1 MLVER
6 LEARLALSASG
17 PPSFAGPGL
26 EPSDWQPFLDNGNS
40 PGVGSFKVDLTPAAK
55 AWLKGTGTV
64 QVIVAPAQSVIN
76 SAWTTEIVG
85 GSTVSIPYANGVTTP
100 ATVQF
105 RRAGWMPNN
114 ANEFESQISWVSAST
129 AADSVIGG
137 HTIVVQAMSRGSY
150 LATVRDYMT
159 RNQDLA
165 FWIPLH
171 FDLLQGRNVTE
182 LVQYMVP
189 EEAFK
194 EWAVVA
200 NNPNAISLGF
210 ALGYTPDRFAAWQTD
225 QVLGGRGVY
234 TLEAFGWKSV
244 AEFDELVEDYVARV
258 RPVNDSFSFSSRNRV
273 PVDYFLQKL
282 VGLPQNWDAAR
293 KDYEIATLYHEE
305 QAAIRLGQLGLPAAE
320 LMARFATDY
329 SLRQYTPV
337 APHAIEAM
345 ARTFSDPNY
354 RTDAPLAFVAV
365 NRDFARGT
373 FSEADIIGTLAQ
385 THRIVVAEAKNATEF
400 LQAARLAEARHGK
413 IGIAVCVGHGSGTDA
428 SCFGIEDR
436 AAFQELGGLLA
447 PGATVMLA
455 SCSGAAYY
463 PDRLADRLAGG
474 GSRAVHV
481 AAAMQA
487 AMPAARVVAAT
498 DLVQKSMV
506 TFDAAATTPEGRYRI
521 AYTGSG
527 VWGDVFGTAA
537 NGTPRDW
544 LRRQFGPGQNW
555 AALETADSDGDGQ
568 ANWLEYRAGTN
579 LRSAQDV
586 LTVRILNQ
594 PGSGPASLEWPGT
607 FRNEYGEPFRVVFTP
622 TGGAPQVV
630 ADRIERAVR
639 GVNQWTDTVQ
649 RGAGSYSIEGFPGSA
664 APWNATLPPRGLSIS
679 TVAALEGSGAFV
691 FTVTL
696 SRAATSPV
704 TVRFATANGTAVAGP
719 ARDYMATRG
728 MLTFA
733 PGQTSRTITVT
744 VRDDT
749 LVEADETFF
758 VNLSQASGATI
769 AAGRATGTIRN
780 DDQPPPGLSI
790 ASVRAV
796 EGSGLFV
803 FTVTLSSLSTQPVTV
818 RYATANG
825 TAVAGSRGDYTAT
838 SGTLRFNPG
847 ETVKTIAVAVRNDSL
862 VERDETFFVNLS
874 QPTAASIQT
883 GRATGTILD
892 DDRVSVANWAAFAGL
907 ASSPGAAGG
916 KQRPFAAG

>member
-26 EPSDWQPFLDNGNS
+26 EPSDWQPFLDNGNT

-55 AWLKGTGTV
+55 AWLQGSGTV

-76 SAWTTEIVG
+76 SAWTTEIVC
-85 GSTVSIPYANGVTTP
+85 GSTVSISYANGVTTP

-105 RRAGWMPNN
+105 RRAGWIPNN
-114 ANEFESQISWVSAST
+114 ANEFESQISWVSVSS

-165 FWIPLH
+165 IWIPPH
-171 FDLLQGRNVTE
+171 FDLFQGRYVTQ

-200 NNPNAISLGF
+200 NNTNAVGLGF

-225 QVLGGRGVY
+225 QVGGGRGVY
-234 TLEAFGWKSV
+234 TLEAFGWTSV
-244 AEFDELVEDYVARV
+244 AELDALVEDYVARV

-282 VGLPQNWDAAR
+282 VGLPQNWDVAR
-293 KDYEIATLYHEE
+293 KDYEIATLYNEE
-305 QAAIRLGQLGLPAAE
+305 QAAIRLGKLGLQAAE

-329 SLRQYTPV
+329 SLRQYAPV
-337 APHAIEAM
+337 APHGIEAM

-354 RTDAPLAFVAV
+354 RKDAPLAFVAV

-373 FSEADIIGTLAQ
+373 FSEADIIGTLAK
-385 THRIVVAEAKNATEF
+385 THRLVVAEAKNASEF

-413 IGIAVCVGHGSGTDA
+413 IGIAVCVGHGTGTSA

-436 AAFQELGGLLA
+436 AAFEELSGLLA

-455 SCSGAAYY
+455 SCSGSAYY
-463 PDRLADRLAGG
+463 PDLLADRLAGG

-498 DLVQKSMV
+498 DLVQTSMV

-544 LRRQFGPGQNW
+544 LRREFGPGQNW

-579 LRSAQDV
+579 PRSAEDV
-586 LTVRILNQ
+586 LKVRILNQ

-622 TGGAPQVV
+622 AGGAPQVV
-630 ADRIERAVR
+630 ADRIERSVR
-639 GVNQWTDTVQ
+639 GFNQWTDTVQ
-649 RGAGSYSIEGFPGSA
+649 RGAGSYSIEGFPGSG
-664 APWNATLPPRGLSIS
+664 APWDAPPPPPGLSIS
-679 TVAALEGSGAFV
+679 SVAALEGSGAFV

-696 SRAATSPV
+696 SRAVTSPV

-719 ARDYMATRG
+719 TRDYMATRG

-749 LVEADETFF
+749 RVEPDETFF

-780 DDQPPPGLSI
+780 DDLPPPSLSI
-790 ASVRAV
+790 GAV
-796 EGSGLFV
+796 QAAEGSGSLAFV
-803 FTVTLSSLSTQPVTV
+803 VTLSRAVASPVTV
-818 RYATANG
+818 RFATANG
-825 TAVAGSRGDYTAT
+825 SAVAGARGDYAAT
-838 SGTLRFNPG
+838 QGILTFAPG
-847 ETVKTIAVAVRNDSL
+847 QTSRTITVTVRNDTR
-862 VERDETFFVNLS
+862 VEANETFFVNLS
-874 QPTAASIQT
+874 QASIAT
-883 GRATGTILD
+883 IAAGRATGTILD
-892 DDRVSVANWAAFAGL
+892 DDGVSVANWAAFAAI
-907 ASSPGAAGG
+907 ASSPGASGE
-916 KQRPFAAG
+916 KKRPFAAG